1 MKSKTKGIPL
11 NVKANEVA
19 ELRATVDLASGK
31 VTVSMLGETVETT
44 LTRKLDSIA
53 WVGYCIN
60 SVTSDFSTIAIAG
73 E

>member
-1 MKSKTKGIPL
+1 
-11 NVKANEVA
+11 
-19 ELRATVDLASGK
+19 
-31 VTVSMLGETVETT
+31 MLGETVETT